1 MGRGTEQLIK
11 KKIKSVSSTMH
22 ITRAMEMVATAKLNK
37 LQRMVRNFYD
47 YEKNFSEIFARVV
60 SATNDFTSPLIYKN
74 EPEKTLVVVFAGDMG
89 LCGAYNNDVID
100 FSYKVADELGEKFA
114 GFYVVGSRAK
124 SRMKFDKKEIRYA
137 VTNVYGTP
145 SYDDAQSFANELVNI
160 YLNNEDI
167 DGVKIVQGY
176 PKNPLVQLVKVEDF
190 LPIKPVKDSAN
201 SNAVYDYEPQPV
213 ELLNEILP
221 QYLGTKM
228 FRIMLEARVAEQN
241 ARQNAMRN
249 ATENAKE
256 LVKDLTLKYN
266 KARQAYIT
274 QEIIEVTNGSE
285 ALKDA

>member
-37 LQRMVRNFYD
+37 FQRIVKNFYD
-47 YEKNFSEIFARVV
+47 YEKHFSELFEKIVA
-60 SATNDFTSPLIYKN
+60 AAEDFTSPLLYKE
-74 EPEKTLVVVFAGDMG
+74 EPKKVLVVVLTGDMG

-114 GFYVVGSRAK
+114 GFYAIGARAK
-124 SRMKFDKKEIRYA
+124 SRMKFDKKKVLYS
-137 VTNVYGTP
+137 VTNSYVTP
-145 SYDDAQSFANELVNI
+145 SYEDAQSFANELVNI
-160 YLNNEDI
+160 FSEGRKI
-167 DGVKIVQGY
+167 DGIKIVEGY
-176 PKNPLVQLVKVEDF
+176 PKNPLIQLVRVEDF
-190 LPIKPVKDSAN
+190 LPIRPFNVSKKVK
-201 SNAVYDYEPQPV
+201 AVYDYEPEPS
-213 ELLNEILP
+213 ELLNAILP

-228 FRIMLEARVAEQN
+228 FRIMLEARIAEQN

-285 ALKDA
+285 ALKEA

>member
-37 LQRMVRNFYD
+37 LQRMVKNFYD
-47 YEKNFSEIFARVV
+47 YEKNFSDVFSRVV
-60 SATNDFTSPLIYKN
+60 SATSDFNSPLIYKD
-74 EPEKTLVVVFAGDMG
+74 EPKKTLVVVITGDMG
-89 LCGAYNNDVID
+89 LCGAYNNDVVD
-100 FSYKVADELGEKFA
+100 HAYKVADELGEKFV
-114 GFYVVGSRAK
+114 GFYAVGARAK
-124 SRMKFDKKEIRYA
+124 SRMTFDKKKVLYSL
-137 VTNVYGTP
+137 TNAYGTP
-145 SYDDAQSFANELVNI
+145 LYDDAQSFANELVNI
-160 YLNNEDI
+160 YLNQDI
-167 DGVKIVQGY
+167 DSVEIVQGY

-190 LPIKPVKDSAN
+190 LPVKPVKISSNVN
-201 SNAVYDYEPQPV
+201 SVYDYEPQPA

>member
-37 LQRMVRNFYD
+37 LQRMVKNFYD
-47 YEKNFSEIFARVV
+47 YEKNFSDIFARVV
-60 SATNDFTSPLIYKN
+60 GATTDFNSPLLYKE
-74 EPEKTLVVVFAGDMG
+74 EPKKTLVVVFSGDMG

-100 FSYKVADELGEKFA
+100 FSYKIAEDLKEKFA
-114 GFYVVGSRAK
+114 GFYVVGARAK
-124 SRMKFDKKEIRYA
+124 SRMAFDKKKVRYSI
-137 VTNVYGTP
+137 TNVYGTP
-145 SYDDAQSFANELVNI
+145 SYDDAQSFANELANI
-160 YLNNEDI
+160 YLNEEDVDSI
-167 DGVKIVQGY
+167 KIVQGY
-176 PKNPLVQLVKVEDF
+176 PKNPLIQLVKVEDF
-190 LPIKPVKDSAN
+190 LPIKPVKASNNVN
-201 SNAVYDYEPQPV
+201 SVYDYEPEPT
-213 ELLNEILP
+213 ELLNAILP
-221 QYLGTKM
+221 QYMGIKM
-228 FRIMLEARVAEQN
+228 FRIMIEARIAEQN

>member
-37 LQRMVRNFYD
+37 LQRMVKNFYD
-47 YEKNFSEIFARVV
+47 YEKNFSDVFARVV
-60 SATNDFTSPLIYKN
+60 GAASDFNSPLIYKK
-74 EPEKTLVVVFAGDMG
+74 EPKKTLLVVFTGDMG
-89 LCGAYNNDVID
+89 LCGSYNNDVID
-100 FSYKVADELGEKFA
+100 YSYKFADKLGEKFA
-114 GFYVVGSRAK
+114 GFYVIGSRAK
-124 SRMKFDKKEIRYA
+124 SRMSFDKRKIRYSVVNA
-137 VTNVYGTP
+137 YGTP
-145 SYDDAQSFANELVNI
+145 SYDDAQSFANELVDI
-160 YLNNEDI
+160 YLSKEDVDSI
-167 DGVKIVQGY
+167 KIVQGY
-176 PKNPLVQLVKVEDF
+176 SKNPLVQLVKVEDF
-190 LPIKPVKDSAN
+190 LPIKPIKN
-201 SNAVYDYEPQPV
+201 SNNSTSVYDYEPQPS

-221 QYLGTKM
+221 QYLGTRM